1 MCWITFVKPVK
12 KVAKED
18 IKVYK
23 ILRKY
28 GNRIT
33 SPVRKTMEW
42 EIGKLVDLRKPL
54 YYRGGN
60 ICNAWILKEG
70 FHSLIDCPVLVPT
83 YCGKEWTIE
92 KNDKCLFQCDRG
104 ESVYECVIPAGSTYY
119 ENEYGEVVSDRL
131 IVLKKC

>member
-54 YYRGGN
+54 YCRGISRN
-60 ICNAWILKEG
+60 SWVLKEG
-70 FHSLIDCPVLVPT
+70 FHSLINCPVLVRT
-83 YCGKEWTIE
+83 YYGKEWTI
-92 KNDKCLFQCDRG
+92 
-104 ESVYECVIPAGSTYY
+104 
-119 ENEYGEVVSDRL
+119 
-131 IVLKKC
+131 KKK